1 MIETMIVVFRDDD
14 VLESQFLSLS
24 NTLLDTAHRTDFT
37 AQTYLARHTP
47 ALLDRRVNIT
57 AQYGCQHTQ
66 VHGWI
71 GYSQSSGNIQEHVFL
86 LIWCNMNL
94 LVHVY
99 ATISTAKEAHII
111 EGIVLKIRHTT
122 RDDIDVVTDGQLA
135 ETITEPFLIC
145 GYIWERVSMCGR

>member
-86 LIWCNMNL
+86 QTLKRLPDTFSFSFIIFILIIP
-94 LVHVY
+94 Y
-99 ATISTAKEAHII
+99 
-111 EGIVLKIRHTT
+111 
-122 RDDIDVVTDGQLA
+122 
-135 ETITEPFLIC
+135 
-145 GYIWERVSMCGR
+145 YI

>member
-1 MIETMIVVFRDDD
+1 MNFYLIFLMVETMIVVFRDDD

-86 LIWCNMNL
+86 HQLEPHTFLQNRQKHVQTALI
-94 LVHVY
+94 
-99 ATISTAKEAHII
+99 K
-111 EGIVLKIRHTT
+111 T
-122 RDDIDVVTDGQLA
+122 RCRTLRSSIG
-135 ETITEPFLIC
+135 C
-145 GYIWERVSMCGR
+145 C